1 MSFSTQNH
9 AGWTWRWLAIAICA
23 ASFAGCGG
31 SSKDAEPSVAV
42 ETAVAKRMPIS
53 QIISSEAVLS
63 PIQQAALSP
72 KISAPVKKFY
82 VTRGAKVHRGQLL
95 VTLENRDLAAAA
107 VENQGAYQ
115 QAEANYA
122 TATSSSLPEEFH
134 KAELDAQS
142 AKQALEVQ
150 QNLYDSRRELYKEG
164 ALPRKDL
171 EQAQVALVQARAQYE
186 LAQQHLKALQS
197 GGKQQRFKAA
207 GGELTAAKGKYLGAA
222 AQLQYSELRSPIDG
236 VVTDRSLYEGEVAAA
251 GTPVITVMDVSQV
264 IAKAHIP
271 QTEAVL
277 LHPADAATITVPGL
291 EASVAGKVKVVSPA
305 LDPNSTTVEIWVQAP
320 NPNGDLKPGTTV
332 RLNIVA
338 KTVPDAVA
346 VPAAA
351 VLSDDSGKKSVMVV
365 GADGRAHA
373 REVQTGIQQGD
384 LVQLTSGV
392 QPGEQVIRSGG
403 FGLPDNTKVSVSTAA
418 PSETQSGTQSATPTK
433 D

>member
-1 MSFSTQNH
+1 MKNVAHQVGGSY
-9 AGWTWRWLAIAICA
+9 RWLAIAICIFY
-23 ASFAGCGG
+23 FAGCGG
-31 SSKDAEPSVAV
+31 GSKDTEPSVAV
-42 ETAVAKRMPIS
+42 EIATAKRMPIS

-72 KISAPVKKFY
+72 KISAPVRKFY

-95 VTLENRDLAAAA
+95 VTLENRDLAAVA

-122 TATSSSLPEEFH
+122 TTTSSSLPEEFQ
-134 KAELDAQS
+134 KAELDARS
-142 AKQALEVQ
+142 SKQALDAQ
-150 QNLYDSRRELYKEG
+150 QNLYDNRRALYKEG

-171 EQAQVALVQARAQYE
+171 DQAEVALAQARTQYE
-186 LAQQHLKALQS
+186 LAQQHLKALQA

-207 GGELTAAKGKYLGAA
+207 GGELTAAKGRYLGAE

-236 VVTDRSLYEGEVAAA
+236 VVTDRSLYEGEVAPA
-251 GTPVITVMDVSQV
+251 GSPVITVMDVSQV

-277 LHPADAATITVPGL
+277 LHPGDPATLVVPGL
-291 EASVAGKVKVVSPA
+291 DASVAGKVKVVSPA

-332 RLNIVA
+332 RLSMVA
-338 KTVPDAVA
+338 RTVPGAVVVPSAAILTDA
-346 VPAAA
+346 
-351 VLSDDSGKKSVMVV
+351 SGKKSVMVV
-365 GADGRAHA
+365 GTDSRAHD

-384 LVQLTSGV
+384 LVQITSGV

-403 FGLPDNTKVSVSTAA
+403 YGLSDNTKVSTSTPAA
-418 PSETQSGTQSATPTK
+418 QSGASAK